1 MTRRLPYTLT
11 CSLLGLALGWLP
23 ALFHGPIRE
32 KWDYFHLDGGTIV
45 AGWYLARMSIGFLVG
60 VTAVPA
66 AWWLRGPLCGVLAM
80 LPLGVVALGNPLC
93 GPP

>member
-1 MTRRLPYTLT
+1 MAQRLSYTLWCT
-11 CSLLGLALGWLP
+11 LLGLALGWAP
-23 ALFHGPIRE
+23 AFLHGPIHE
-32 KWDYFHLDGGTIV
+32 KWDYFHLNGAVIV
-45 AGWYLARMSIGFLVG
+45 AAWYLARMSIGLLVG

-66 AWWLRGPLCGVLAM
+66 AWWLRGPLCGAAAM